1 MYLYICVY
9 TYIKYMGCKKS
20 HLRKSHF
27 HITIVCILLNFHTF

>member
-20 HLRKSHF
+20 LPEE
-27 HITIVCILLNFHTF
+27 ITLSYHYSLHSS